1 MYINRYVNFNNGI
14 ENKYTIA
21 LSLLGK
27 ICHKELYPNRIE
39 LALQR
44 QLFNLAEH
52 LKQPVSSALE
62 AVTSDANITP
72 SHYCEQ
78 VYQLLPTEPGM
89 SVGSDKRV
97 RPERDDQNTGAFPWA
112 SVPVAASP
120 MAAYQTGFNNFPER
134 AQTDALAALS
144 EQDSEKEAFLE
155 YYKSFPVLY
164 FTSQIKTKQEL
175 HTFRYIKPVTIASRL
190 LMPLD
195 KLTLLY
201 DVLLREIIGRVWQ
214 EWVHLL
220 CLHKKEECAY
230 DLYNCY
236 TALQRSFLRASQE
249 LEQYPKLYEAI
260 PSKADKRMKNV
271 RKSILSQNGYYS
283 QKLPE
288 EHTGYAGEVLRPWVF
303 YQLRQLSL
311 AALCAVYESLQ
322 ELDKPLIFECF
333 DYDDLFIRQL
343 NQPVPAKPEELLFLN
358 KMRGKPD
365 DCCSL
370 SECNHKPMNIKAA
383 MDLYCDNT
391 GLQISQK
398 NLREKLNTLGFSYIE
413 QNHQKRAVLECHVHY
428 IAELHLKT
436 YATGPK

>member
-1 MYINRYVNFNNGI
+1 MYINRYVSFNN
-14 ENKYTIA
+14 EMESKYAIA
-21 LSLLGK
+21 LCLLGK
-27 ICHKELYPNRIE
+27 ICHKELYPARIE

-44 QLFNLAEH
+44 QLFNLADH

-62 AVTSDANITP
+62 AVMSEANKEP

-78 VYQLLPTEPGM
+78 VIQLLPAEPGM
-89 SVGSDKRV
+89 RAEDDIRV
-97 RPERDDQNTGAFPWA
+97 RPERDDQNAGAFPWA
-112 SVPVAASP
+112 PVPVAASP
-120 MAAYQTGFNNFPER
+120 MTAYHTGYDDFPKR
-134 AQTDALAALS
+134 ARTDALAALS
-144 EQDSEKEAFLE
+144 DQDEGKEAFLE

-164 FTSQIKTKQEL
+164 STAQMKTKQEL
-175 HTFRYIKPVTIASRL
+175 YTFRYIKPVTIASRL

-195 KLTLLY
+195 KLTFLY

-249 LEQYPKLYEAI
+249 LEQYPKLYEAG
-260 PSKADKRMKNV
+260 PSKAGKRIKNV
-271 RKSILSQNGYYS
+271 RKSMLSQTGYYA

-322 ELDKPLIFECF
+322 ELESPLIFECF
-333 DYDDLFIRQL
+333 DYDELFIRQL

-370 SECNHKPMNIKAA
+370 SECNHKPMNIKVA

-398 NLREKLNTLGFSYIE
+398 NLRDELNTHGFSYIE

-436 YATGPK
+436 YATAPE